1 MFLSRE
7 ATIARNY
14 RAQRLIRMGEW
25 LEEHGDALICAFDL
39 LDSAHDVLLDSDP
52 DEAYTAL
59 ELAGAMMSAPLRCQM
74 QALTKL
80 RVGNW
85 DVKRGEDVT
94 LYQEYAE
101 EGKKYQVLLTS
112 PADSVD

>member
-1 MFLSRE
+1 MFLSRQ
-7 ATIARNY
+7 ATLARNY

-25 LEEHGDALICAFDL
+25 LEEHGDTLICAFDL
-39 LDSAHDVLLDSDP
+39 LDSAHDMILESDP
-52 DEAYTAL
+52 DEAYTTL
-59 ELAGAMMSAPLRCQM
+59 EVAGAMMTAPIRSQM
-74 QALTKL
+74 KALTKL
-80 RVGNW
+80 RIGNW
-85 DVKRGEDVT
+85 DAKRGEDVT